1 MVKTNKNKKGLAE
14 KMAAKSKKAAKLNPF
29 DVRFVKSKQVVLGRK
44 NKNDIGK
51 PGVARAKAIQKRKE
65 TLLQE
70 YQLKNKSNM
79 FMDKRI
85 GEKDNNLSAEDKMIA
100 RFTAERVKGAGKSS
114 IFNLGDDYN
123 LTHGGARIEDIEKYD
138 DPKSD
143 DDEEQEELLSKQ
155 FVDEAHFGG
164 FMSKADDEF
173 KSGKGNTRKEYIE
186 NLIRESKKKKA
197 EKRKADEEAEE
208 KTKELDVNWKTLLQR
223 MATFRGNSGEEEKN
237 YDPYDMLVKQ
247 MGFEKKEARGGE
259 RMKTDEEKVKEERE
273 RLQSLEEDRQ
283 RRMRGEKVEK
293 KHVSV
298 EDIGEENYK
307 KTEKITQKERRRLLK
322 ELLRGEPETEEGDE
336 EGEESEEEGEEEEGE
351 DDDDD
356 DGEDSGDESG
366 EESDKFSDLAE
377 SDEEDE
383 PRNEKDTFDKEVEE
397 MIVTASEELP
407 YIIPVPD
414 SYSTLCTL
422 MWGKTPDDQV
432 TVLERILACNHPQLG
447 DHKPALV
454 SYYQF
459 LLQLVQD
466 TALSPDPMP
475 SLSVLFP
482 HIFTLTSFFQQQ
494 AATSL
499 LQVISDKYEQ
509 FNSLVRARYP
519 GLDTIMFLHLVHIL
533 FPTSDYR
540 HPVVTPAITFMCS
553 IMATA
558 RPTDR
563 ASFSSCLLLCTTM
576 LEYVSL
582 SNRVVPELVNTL
594 HGLIFVSSTSHTT
607 RPPPPCK
614 GGNYLVLS
622 NKVDS
627 EECSKL
633 EVVEVSSVKDL
644 DDNFR
649 VSALKSTLTIL
660 IKLVRLYRELPSA
673 AELLEPL
680 VAPLRNIKTE
690 QYPGKVKEMVEQII
704 QSISSLNRRRV
715 AVVKPARQ
723 VPMLRMMEPKVEE
736 GFEPGKKKREGSKEM
751 LEEQKLRHKLKQ
763 ERKGARKEIRQDTAF
778 LASQKVKEAKLKDDE
793 RKEKTKALFSSLA
806 NQEGD
811 YKKMLKKKKKF

>member
-1 MVKTNKNKKGLAE
+1 
-14 KMAAKSKKAAKLNPF
+14 MAGKSKKTTRLNPF
-29 DVRFVKSKQVVLGRK
+29 DIRFIKSKQVVLGRK
-44 NKNDIGK
+44 NKNDVGK

-70 YQLKNKSNM
+70 YHLKNKSNM

-123 LTHGGARIEDIEKYD
+123 LTHGGARIEDIEKFD

-143 DDEEQEELLSKQ
+143 DDEEEDELLSKE

-173 KSGKGNTRKEYIE
+173 KAGKGNSRKEYIE

-208 KTKELDVNWKTLLQR
+208 KTNELDGAWKGLLR
-223 MATFRGNSGEEEKN
+223 AMTPFRKKEDDDEKD

-283 RRMRGEKVEK
+283 RRMRGENVEK
-293 KHVSV
+293 KHSSV
-298 EDIGEENYK
+298 EDMGEENYK
-307 KTEKITQKERRRLLK
+307 KTEKITLKERRRLLK
-322 ELLRGEPETEEGDE
+322 ELLKGEPETEVGDDAEEEQEGDDE
-336 EGEESEEEGEEEEGE
+336 EESEEEE
-351 DDDDD
+351 
-356 DGEDSGDESG
+356 DGESENESD
-366 EESDKFSDLAE
+366 EESDKYSDLEE
-377 SDEEDE
+377 SDDDNEHVV
-383 PRNEKDTFDKEVEE
+383 NEKDTYDKKVQD
-397 MIVTASEELP
+397 MIAAASDEIP

-414 SYSTLCTL
+414 SYPTLCTL
-422 MWGKTPDDQV
+422 VWGKAPSDLD
-432 TVLERILACNHPQLG
+432 TVLCRILACNHPQLG

-466 TALSPDPMP
+466 IALSPDPIP
-475 SLSVLFP
+475 PLSIIFP
-482 HIFTLTSFFQQQ
+482 HIFKLTALFQQQ

-499 LQVISDKYEQ
+499 LQVISDKYDQ
-509 FNSLVRARYP
+509 FNSLVRPRYP

-563 ASFSSCLLLCTTM
+563 SSISSCLLLCSTM

-582 SNRVVPELVNTL
+582 SGRFVPELVNTL
-594 HGLIFVSSTSHTT
+594 HGLIFVSSISQST

-622 NKVDS
+622 DIKTDRVES
-627 EECSKL
+627 SKL
-633 EVVEVSSVKDL
+633 ELAEVSSVKDI
-644 DDNFR
+644 DDSFR
-649 VSALKSTLTIL
+649 VSALSTTLTIL
-660 IKLVRLYRELPSA
+660 IKLLKLYREIPAAMEIFSA
-673 AELLEPL
+673 L
-680 VAPLRNIKTE
+680 VPPLRNLKTVNC
-690 QYPGKVKEMVEQII
+690 PSKLSEMVEQVTL
-704 QSISSLNRRRV
+704 SISSLNRRRKP
-715 AVVKPARQ
+715 VVKPAKQ
-723 VPMLRMMEPKVEE
+723 VPMLRMIEPKIEE
-736 GFEPGKKKREGSKEM
+736 GFEPFKKKRQGSKEM

-778 LASQKVKEAKLKDDE
+778 LATQRMKEAKLKD
-793 RKEKTKALFSSLA
+793 
-806 NQEGD
+806 
-811 YKKMLKKKKKF
+811 